1 MAVTESNYTVS
12 NNSTTNYSF
21 TFPYLKTTDVKLS
34 INGVASSAFTFA
46 NATTIQL
53 NSNPTV
59 GDKLRIYRETDDSKL
74 EAEFFA
80 GSAIKSSDL
89 NDNFNQNLYVT
100 QESNNKIDAAWTSGD
115 ETIDSTETW
124 ASNNTRVA
132 TTGAIDGR
140 IDSKIDTALTTDV
153 VGGQSITITDN
164 SPGSGQIT
172 ASVTAGSIRG
182 TELAGDAVDGTKIA
196 DDSIDSEHYVAGSID
211 LEHMSANSVDSDQ
224 YVDGSIDLA
233 HMSANSVDSDQYVD
247 GSIDTAHIADA
258 QVTHVKLAND
268 CIDGDNIQNDVINSE
283 HYAAGSIDTEHIGDL
298 QITTAKVDNGSIT
311 TAKIADSSVTTS
323 KIATSAV
330 GTSRLNTG
338 AVTTDK
344 LAADAVDSS
353 KLADNSVDSEHYVDG
368 SIDTAH
374 LGDLQVTTAKIA
386 ADAIDGTK
394 LADNAVSAEHIA
406 ANAVGDSEIATGA
419 LDNRY
424 YTETELDAGQLD
436 NRYYTETE
444 SDARYFNVSTGDTIK
459 DGDTFPDNDTT
470 IATTAAIND
479 RIIDLVDD
487 VGGFVPIANET
498 SFPNANPDVNNGT
511 GTIVSI
517 GSLAANHTSNGSG
530 VITIANG
537 TVGNS
542 TVTINGA
549 DNNTTY
555 SAGYGMLV
563 ETTST
568 LNTYTFHRLSS
579 KATEVTTV
587 ASNITNINTVAG
599 NNTNINTIAGNT
611 TNINT
616 VAGANSNITSVA
628 GSISNVNTVA
638 SNINSVNDFS
648 DVYRIASSAPT
659 SHLHEGDLYFDTSS
673 NELKVYNGSS
683 WQGGV
688 TATGNLAGLGANTFT
703 GNQSLGDN
711 LKVQLGAGN
720 DLQIIHDGTDS
731 YIGHTLGSGLLRI
744 DAAAGSEIRL
754 TKSGP
759 ETLARFIP
767 DGAVELMYDNAKK
780 FETTSYGNLSAGQVR
795 VSSSNAT
802 TPAFSVGDSGTGF
815 YNSGSNAIGYSANG
829 TQKWNINSA
838 GDLRLVDSVKAN
850 FGTGDDLQIYHNGS
864 NSYISNTHASSFYI
878 QSNGNL
884 LLEHTN
890 GENYLKGIPNGA
902 VELYYDDSKKLH
914 TFSGGVKFF
923 GTLEADDS
931 DKIKL
936 GDGADLEIYHDGS
949 HSWMKNTTGRL
960 VLQTDGDQL
969 QLRGDTV
976 KLLDGD
982 AQVTMLVASLNGGVE
997 LYYDNA
1003 KKLETTSSGISV
1015 TGNIVATTNL
1025 LLNSADDQK
1034 IYLGAGNDLQI
1045 YHDGS
1050 HSYLNHT
1057 GTGHLYIYGNGVN
1070 DIYIRAKSDENS
1082 IIAKTNGAVELYYD
1096 NVKTFETNDN
1106 GATVYGGEGQH
1117 SSLYLY
1123 ADEGDDNADKL
1134 RLQQSSTGDF
1144 WIENYASGSW
1154 EAHLKASNNG
1164 AVELYYDNVKKFETT
1179 SLGTKF
1185 SGYLQA
1191 DDGNHIRLGTSD
1203 DFNFYHSG
1211 NENIVDCA
1219 NGHQL
1224 HLKYGSEHL
1233 AKFIPDGAVEL
1244 YYDGVKQV
1252 RTTSTGIYL
1261 EDSKRI
1267 DLGTGAD
1274 LQIYFDGSNSY
1285 ITEPAAVAG
1294 QLILQGWNGTDIR
1307 QGATG
1312 EHMIRAIGGGAVELY
1327 YDNAKKLETHASG
1340 ITVSGT
1346 VTANAGSFVD
1356 NGNAGP
1362 VINISGDDANLWY
1375 GRIGNETYHDSVN
1388 TGFKFYVTDAGNI
1401 SFQHHGNAEYKDWSI
1416 ASHNGTTSQY
1426 DIYSTGNGSLYLYYQ
1441 SGVRLTTTNA
1451 GVTIGGTVTDTKG
1464 ELRTIVQ
1471 NTQSGA
1477 YTLVAADAGK
1487 HILASGNITVPD
1499 SVFSA
1504 GQAITIVNNTSGN
1517 LTITKGTNMY
1527 NTADG
1532 TNANRTLATRGMAT
1546 LLFTAADTAYIS
1558 GAGLS

>member
-12 NNSTTNYSF
+12 NSSTTNYSF

-140 IDSKIDTALTTDV
+140 VDSKIDTALTTDV

-224 YVDGSIDLA
+224 YVDGSIDSA
-233 HMSANSVDSDQYVD
+233 HMSANSVATGAIVD
-247 GSIDTAHIADA
+247 GA
-258 QVTHVKLAND
+258 VTNAKLAN
-268 CIDGDNIQNDVINSE
+268 S
-283 HYAAGSIDTEHIGDL
+283 SISLGGVSMALGTTDATPSFNL
-298 QITTAKVDNGSIT
+298 QDATGYETSNLNGTITTAQVADANIT

-330 GTSRLNTG
+330 GTSRLNNG

-353 KLADNSVDSEHYVDG
+353 KLADNSIDSEHYVDG

-406 ANAVGDSEIATGA
+406 ANAVGDSEISTGA

-424 YTETELDAGQLD
+424 YTETELNAGQLD

-549 DNNTTY
+549 DNSTTY

-587 ASNITNINTVAG
+587 ASNITNINTVG
-599 NNTNINTIAGNT
+599 NNN

-616 VAGANSNITSVA
+616 VAGANSNITTVA
-628 GSISNVNTVA
+628 GSISNVNTTAGSIANVNTVA
-638 SNINSVNDFS
+638 TNINSVNDFS

-659 SHLHEGDLYFDTSS
+659 SHLHEGDLYFDTTS
-673 NELKVYNGSS
+673 NELKVYNGSA

-703 GNQSLGDN
+703 GSQSLGDN
-711 LKVQLGAGN
+711 NKVQLGAGN
-720 DLQIIHDGTDS
+720 DLQIYHD
-731 YIGHTLGSGLLRI
+731 
-744 DAAAGSEIRL
+744 
-754 TKSGP
+754 
-759 ETLARFIP
+759 
-767 DGAVELMYDNAKK
+767 
-780 FETTSYGNLSAGQVR
+780 
-795 VSSSNAT
+795 
-802 TPAFSVGDSGTGF
+802 
-815 YNSGSNAIGYSANG
+815 
-829 TQKWNINSA
+829 
-838 GDLRLVDSVKAN
+838 
-850 FGTGDDLQIYHNGS
+850 GS
-864 NSYISNTHASSFYI
+864 NSYIDDAGTGNLYLRGSSSIELRKAGGTEKMLYAEPDAQVELYYDNSKKFDTQATGVKVYGDYFTNDSNKINLGTGNDLQLYHDGSNSWIVNNHASSFYI
-878 QSNGNL
+878 RSNGNL

-890 GENYLKGIPNGA
+890 GENYVKGGANGT
-902 VELYYDDSKKLH
+902 VQLYYD
-914 TFSGGVKFF
+914 GVNKF
-923 GTLEADDS
+923 
-931 DKIKL
+931 
-936 GDGADLEIYHDGS
+936 
-949 HSWMKNTTGRL
+949 
-960 VLQTDGDQL
+960 
-969 QLRGDTV
+969 
-976 KLLDGD
+976 
-982 AQVTMLVASLNGGVE
+982 
-997 LYYDNA
+997 
-1003 KKLETTSSGISV
+1003 ETTSTGIAIAGGFTTTAADCSFTGTTSGRDMLWDTSRDALTFKDNAYIELG
-1015 TGNIVATTNL
+1015 TGT
-1025 LLNSADDQK
+1025 
-1034 IYLGAGNDLQI
+1034 DLQI

-1050 HSYLNHT
+1050 HSYLKNT
-1057 GTGHLYIYGNGVN
+1057 SGNIRIFSSGSSEAISIVADGAVSLSHANAVKLATYASGITASGNLAVSADNTYDLGASGARWRDLFISN
-1070 DIYIRAKSDENS
+1070 DIDLIDAGKLLLGASDDLQIFHDASDSYINNSTGVLYLRGDTLSLNATSTTDKYLYATNGGATELYYDGVKKFETQSGGVKWTGNATSDGNVWWTDGKKAQFGASNDLEIYHNSGSNKS
-1082 IIAKTNGAVELYYD
+1082 IIYHSHASGVLSIAADHLNLADYNSEHPFITCDRDGAVELYYD
-1096 NVKTFETNDN
+1096 NSKKLETIST
-1106 GATVYGGEGQH
+1106 GVRLSGLEAGEVWAEF
-1117 SSLYLY
+1117 Y
-1123 ADEGDDNADKL
+1123 ADEGDDNADKW
-1134 RLQQSSTGDF
+1134 RMGASVNTDYYLQ
-1144 WIENYASGSW
+1144 NYAGGSW
-1154 EAHLKASNNG
+1154 ETNIKAIGNG
-1164 AVELYYDNVKKFETT
+1164 AVELYHDATKKFETSSSGVT
-1179 SLGTKF
+1179 VTGNVDLTGSIELADSEKVTFGAGT
-1185 SGYLQA
+1185 
-1191 DDGNHIRLGTSD
+1191 
-1203 DFNFYHSG
+1203 
-1211 NENIVDCA
+1211 
-1219 NGHQL
+1219 
-1224 HLKYGSEHL
+1224 
-1233 AKFIPDGAVEL
+1233 
-1244 YYDGVKQV
+1244 
-1252 RTTSTGIYL
+1252 
-1261 EDSKRI
+1261 
-1267 DLGTGAD
+1267 D
-1274 LQIYFDGSNSY
+1274 LQIYHDGSNSFIKNSTNTLVVLTAGMSINDTANAESMAQFY
-1285 ITEPAAVAG
+1285 ANGAA
-1294 QLILQGWNGTDIR
+1294 
-1307 QGATG
+1307 
-1312 EHMIRAIGGGAVELY
+1312 ELY
-1327 YDNAKKLETHASG
+1327 YDNAKKLETDASG
-1340 ITVSGT
+1340 
-1346 VTANAGSFVD
+1346 VTLGGRLSLGD
-1356 NGNAGP
+1356 NYRVNL
-1362 VINISGDDANLWY
+1362 GDDADL
-1375 GRIGNETYHDSVN
+1375 
-1388 TGFKFYVTDAGNI
+1388 
-1401 SFQHHGNAEYKDWSI
+1401 
-1416 ASHNGTTSQY
+1416 
-1426 DIYSTGNGSLYLYYQ
+1426 SL
-1441 SGVRLTTTNA
+1441 
-1451 GVTIGGTVTDTKG
+1451 I
-1464 ELRTIVQ
+1464 
-1471 NTQSGA
+1471 
-1477 YTLVAADAGK
+1477 
-1487 HILASGNITVPD
+1487 H
-1499 SVFSA
+1499 
-1504 GQAITIVNNTSGN
+1504 
-1517 LTITKGTNMY
+1517 
-1527 NTADG
+1527 DG
-1532 TNANRTLATRGMAT
+1532 TNSTIDNMIILRFLIKKVLMSWQNFCMTEPYNSITTTVA
-1546 LLFTAADTAYIS
+1546 S
-1558 GAGLS
+1558 

>member
-12 NNSTTNYSF
+12 NSSTTNYSF

-140 IDSKIDTALTTDV
+140 VDSKIDTALTTDV

-224 YVDGSIDLA
+224 YVDGSIDSA
-233 HMSANSVDSDQYVD
+233 HMSANSVATGAIVD
-247 GSIDTAHIADA
+247 GA
-258 QVTHVKLAND
+258 VTNVKLAN
-268 CIDGDNIQNDVINSE
+268 S
-283 HYAAGSIDTEHIGDL
+283 SISLGGVSISLGATDATPSFNL
-298 QITTAKVDNGSIT
+298 QDATGYETSNLNGTITTAQVADANIT

-353 KLADNSVDSEHYVDG
+353 KLADNSIDSEHYVDG

-394 LADNAVSAEHIA
+394 LSDNAVSAEHIA
-406 ANAVGDSEIATGA
+406 ANAVGDSEISTGA

-424 YTETELDAGQLD
+424 YTETELNAGQLD

-444 SDARYFNVSTGDTIK
+444 SDARYFNISTGDTIK

-549 DNNTTY
+549 DNSTTY

-587 ASNITNINTVAG
+587 ASNITNINTVG
-599 NNTNINTIAGNT
+599 NNN

-616 VAGANSNITSVA
+616 VAGANSNITTVA
-628 GSISNVNTVA
+628 GSISNVNTTAGSIANVNTVA
-638 SNINSVNDFS
+638 TNINSVNDFS

-659 SHLHEGDLYFDTSS
+659 SHLHEGDLYFDTTS
-673 NELKVYNGSS
+673 NELKVYNGSA

-703 GNQSLGDN
+703 GSQSLGDN
-711 LKVQLGAGN
+711 NKV
-720 DLQIIHDGTDS
+720 I
-731 YIGHTLGSGLLRI
+731 
-744 DAAAGSEIRL
+744 
-754 TKSGP
+754 
-759 ETLARFIP
+759 
-767 DGAVELMYDNAKK
+767 
-780 FETTSYGNLSAGQVR
+780 
-795 VSSSNAT
+795 
-802 TPAFSVGDSGTGF
+802 
-815 YNSGSNAIGYSANG
+815 
-829 TQKWNINSA
+829 
-838 GDLRLVDSVKAN
+838 
-850 FGTGDDLQIYHNGS
+850 FGTGG
-864 NSYISNTHASSFYI
+864 
-878 QSNGNL
+878 
-884 LLEHTN
+884 
-890 GENYLKGIPNGA
+890 
-902 VELYYDDSKKLH
+902 
-914 TFSGGVKFF
+914 
-923 GTLEADDS
+923 
-931 DKIKL
+931 
-936 GDGADLEIYHDGS
+936 DLE
-949 HSWMKNTTGRL
+949 
-960 VLQTDGDQL
+960 
-969 QLRGDTV
+969 
-976 KLLDGD
+976 
-982 AQVTMLVASLNGGVE
+982 
-997 LYYDNA
+997 
-1003 KKLETTSSGISV
+1003 
-1015 TGNIVATTNL
+1015 
-1025 LLNSADDQK
+1025 
-1034 IYLGAGNDLQI
+1034 
-1045 YHDGS
+1045 
-1050 HSYLNHT
+1050 
-1057 GTGHLYIYGNGVN
+1057 
-1070 DIYIRAKSDENS
+1070 
-1082 IIAKTNGAVELYYD
+1082 
-1096 NVKTFETNDN
+1096 
-1106 GATVYGGEGQH
+1106 
-1117 SSLYLY
+1117 
-1123 ADEGDDNADKL
+1123 
-1134 RLQQSSTGDF
+1134 
-1144 WIENYASGSW
+1144 
-1154 EAHLKASNNG
+1154 
-1164 AVELYYDNVKKFETT
+1164 
-1179 SLGTKF
+1179 
-1185 SGYLQA
+1185 
-1191 DDGNHIRLGTSD
+1191 
-1203 DFNFYHSG
+1203 
-1211 NENIVDCA
+1211 
-1219 NGHQL
+1219 
-1224 HLKYGSEHL
+1224 
-1233 AKFIPDGAVEL
+1233 
-1244 YYDGVKQV
+1244 
-1252 RTTSTGIYL
+1252 
-1261 EDSKRI
+1261 
-1267 DLGTGAD
+1267 
-1274 LQIYFDGSNSY
+1274 IYFDGSNSY
-1285 ITEPAAVAG
+1285 IKEPASVAG

-1312 EHMIRAIGGGAVELY
+1312 EHMIRAIGAGQVELYYDNAKKFETTSTGTNITGVHVDDGATHDGDVSFNGASYNSWWDKSDSSFKFDDNAKIKVGTGDDLQIFHDPSTANWIKSYTSNTLKIETNGNTEIITNNGDACGKFIKNGAVELY
-1327 YDNAKKLETHASG
+1327 YDNAKKLETTSDGVKLTGHSIPATNNTYDLGSNSHRFRNLNIATDVDISDNGKLLLGNDDDLQIYHDGTNSIIDNNTGQLRIQGDLVRLMNSAGSKVSLEANVDGNVELYYDNVKKFETTSGGVLTTGILESTYEIRGDDNVKFLAGNSNDLEIYHDGTTNRIDAVSGNLHIKGSNLSLKSYANETYLDATADGAVELYYDGVKKFETLSAGCRVSSGSLYILDNSEVNIGNGNDLKLYHNTTDSFIVNTSNWLNLNSDKIYLGNAANNEAYLKALANGAVELYYDNSKKLETRSDGVGITGILNMTSHIYLGDSDTLICGAGNDLEIYHNGTNSYVKNNHASSFYIQSNG
-1340 ITVSGT
+1340 NLLLEHTNGDNYFKGVADGAAELYYDNSKKLETYSGGVSIHGL
-1346 VTANAGSFVD
+1346 VSASSGSFVD
-1356 NGNAGP
+1356 NGTAHPGP
-1362 VINISGDDANLWY
+1362 VLNVSGDDSNVWF
-1375 GRIGNETYHDSVN
+1375 GRIGNETYHDSVAS
-1388 TGFKFYVTDAGNI
+1388 GFKFYVNDSGNAL
-1401 SFQHHGNAEYKDWSI
+1401 FYHTGNAEYRDWVIGSY
-1416 ASHNGTTSQY
+1416 NGTTY
-1426 DIYSTGNGSLYLYYQ
+1426 KTDIYKQASTNTVGLYYDGNLRINT
-1441 SGVRLTTTNA
+1441 SSLGVY
-1451 GVTIGGTVTDTKG
+1451 VSGTVTDTKG

-1504 GQAITIVNNTSGN
+1504 GQAITIVNNTAGN